1 MIMPRFITLVG
12 VALLF
17 VCPKIKAQT
26 TKVDSLIQVLE
37 HASVDSLK
45 IQAGIRLTRALNQ
58 TFPDSALGYA
68 LVAAQYARENGD
80 TLLVIQAIENLGRA
94 HLRLG
99 NYAACLELFNEANTL
114 IDQIGD
120 IGIRKAEVLRG
131 MGNIYFIQYQ
141 QEVALD
147 YYREALAIVQRLND
161 PVYIAMLYGSLGN
174 VYMETGP
181 VDSSLHYN
189 LKALAIRE
197 ELALPNEIVISHLN
211 LGILYE
217 QIDSLDKAIY
227 YSTLAYDFATE
238 HRQDVMATYPLK
250 VLSSVSRK
258 RGAYKEAIEYASR
271 SLELADRLNI
281 LYEKKDA
288 HQNLY
293 QTYKAME
300 NYERALH
307 HYEQFD
313 IANDTLL
320 NQDANT
326 KLAEQR
332 TKYEVDQQQQEIVL
346 LEAESRAERNF
357 WLSVTLSLL
366 LLFGSVVAIGI
377 RWIRKRQG
385 ALKLLEKD
393 RLILQNQRI
402 ITERELENTRLKSE
416 HLQKELTNYAL
427 HIVEKNDFLE
437 NIKSEFADIRQQ
449 AKTPEVVKSINQ
461 LGNRIYQNQRI
472 TREREEFEMH
482 VEQASEGFLRTLT
495 SKFPSL
501 TQQEKRMAVLL
512 RLDLTSKE
520 IAGILNISPK
530 SVDQNRYRLR
540 KKLALTK
547 ETNLN
552 QFLNT
557 I

>member
-1 MIMPRFITLVG
+1 MPRFITLVG